1 MAPRPFPNS
10 LKYNHLTDYS
20 GTQHFLFSAVG
31 ADVKMTK
38 MNRDKDL
45 DIQLPFGVICFSYDG
60 PEVKGSK
67 VRIRLGQ
74 YRTFFW

>member
-1 MAPRPFPNS
+1 MCSNKPSGEYLLVAKENMAPRPFPNS

-20 GTQHFLFSAVG
+20 GTVHFLFSAVG

-60 PEVKGSK
+60 PEV
-67 VRIRLGQ
+67 
-74 YRTFFW
+74 